1 MQARLAKA
9 RMLATLQA
17 NSGAGGLDDLDMPDF
32 EEEPPQVTT
41 TTITEVNLI
50 LAEDTKEAA
59 PTI

>member
-32 EEEPPQVTT
+32 EEEPPQATT
-41 TTITEVNLI
+41 TTTTEANYI
-50 LAEDTKEAA
+50 LAEETKD
-59 PTI
+59 